1 LTVGALTLDVV
12 VVDVVLSLWSLMSVA
27 HATIEQ
33 DVGVAPVF
41 ARRQLVGM
49 QGL

>member
-1 LTVGALTLDVV
+1 LTVGAPALDVV
-12 VVDVVLSLWSLMSVA
+12 VVDVVLSFRAMVSVA

-33 DVGVAPVF
+33 DVGVAAVS

-49 QGL
+49 